1 MLFRDLDFCI
11 NRVAGADLES
21 ILADFLNEGRKRKF
35 LGRRV
40 PGGML
45 SGEKFWILSLQSPLS
60 GGVFEP
66 FRQDKSWIFTDCPN
80 HFLDFNLE
88 SLLLLLLLKIY

>member
-21 ILADFLNEGRKRKF
+21 ILADFLNEGRKRKL

-40 PGGML
+40 PGAC
-45 SGEKFWILSLQSPLS
+45 SP
-60 GGVFEP
+60 G
-66 FRQDKSWIFTDCPN
+66 KSFG
-80 HFLDFNLE
+80 F
-88 SLLLLLLLKIY
+88 